1 MQYPHFFDTIEPM
14 KLYDPLAKVLGA
26 FEEGIVRFSYLDAVK
41 LAGHSCPTVAGAYL
55 MAQQGLQAL
64 YGDALPQRGDVEVS
78 FCEKKEEGVTGVIA
92 NVISMI
98 TGASDEGG
106 FKGLNQ
112 KFARRSLLHFGVAME
127 GIVRLTRLDTA
138 QSVELFYDPSSVAA
152 SPLLQPLIQKVLQ
165 NAANAEEIQ
174 EFGMLW
180 QERVAKILQRP
191 KEVVRVKR
199 G

>member
-1 MQYPHFFDTIEPM
+1 MDYPHFFDTIEPI
-14 KLYDPLAKVLGA
+14 KLYDPLSEILGA
-26 FEEGIVRFSYLDAVK
+26 FEGGIISFSYLDAVK
-41 LAGHSCPTVAGAYL
+41 LAGHSCPSVAGAFL
-55 MAQQGLQAL
+55 MACQGLQAL
-64 YGDALPQRGDVEVS
+64 YGDALPQRGEVEVR
-78 FCEKKEEGVTGVIA
+78 FREKKEEGVTGVVA

-112 KFARRSLLHFGVAME
+112 KFARSSLLHFGMTIE
-127 GIVRLTRLDTA
+127 GVVRLTRRDTA
-138 QSVELFYDPSSVAA
+138 QSVELFYDPSSVTP
-152 SPLLQPLIQKVLQ
+152 SPRMQPLMQKVLQ
-165 NAANAEEIQ
+165 NAADAEEKR

-191 KEVVRVKR
+191 QEVVRVKR